1 LDAPV
6 VVLSLNPGYTGP
18 TAANPQFSDDWWHQQ
33 PAMIEAYRRN
43 FAQEPTAYPMFF
55 LDPVLGQSPGG
66 RYWNVALSDFIAIC
80 GAQAVANNLLV
91 IESLPYHSFRYSA
104 GPIGLN
110 LPSLAFSHY
119 QIKEAMKRNA
129 TIVVWRHKSGFERK
143 VPGLASYP
151 YVPVRSA
158 RSKYFSQG
166 NVLDFNR
173 VADALTTP

>member
-1 LDAPV
+1 MWL
-6 VVLSLNPGYTGP
+6 Y
-18 TAANPQFSDDWWHQQ
+18 Q
-33 PAMIEAYRRN
+33 I
-43 FAQEPTAYPMFF
+43 
-55 LDPVLGQSPGG
+55 
-66 RYWNVALSDFIAIC
+66 FIAIC